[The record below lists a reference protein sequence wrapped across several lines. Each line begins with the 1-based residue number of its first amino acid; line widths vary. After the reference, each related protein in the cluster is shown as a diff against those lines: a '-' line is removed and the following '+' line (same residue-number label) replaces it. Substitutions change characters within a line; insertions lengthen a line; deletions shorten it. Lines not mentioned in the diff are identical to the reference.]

1 MYDILIKNGQI
12 IDGSGK
18 AAFCADI
25 AVKDGKIAKI
35 GDLSNETAEKIID
48 AQYRYVTPGFFDMHS
63 HADLTAMLCPD
74 MEGLLGQGITSCFTG
89 HCGMT
94 MAPAGRYFMGMLED
108 VKAFEEIMP
117 LQTYGKG
124 PGSYPASDTQSVR
137 KAFKARFGVDMDW
150 NTFGE
155 FRDHLKKDGIGV
167 NMYMEVGHAQI
178 RMDAMGFDYARTATQ
193 DEIDVMRKHVA
204 EAMEAGATGLSF
216 GLDYAPGKY
225 AGSDELNQLAECI
238 KSYNGILAAHIRNYG
253 KHPDTQQEF
262 HTIDGI
268 KELMDIGL
276 KHGLH
281 VHISHIGDGFAIK
294 PFDQFMMDASAQRT
308 LQIIDEYRNKSLHVT
323 WDVLVPEY
331 IPWFFFP
338 DLAGLVKYY
347 IAACGGKKAFAEK
360 LKSPAYQYEIA
371 QAIKENKNPSFGW
384 FKEEYEIL
392 RCKNKAYEGKTIKQ
406 IADMLDKEPVY
417 AMFDILMEDMD
428 TRYRQNRLGSGRHT
442 NVFQEAE
449 EASMGLDNC
458 GYDYNWEGEKPD
470 MPVDYSTPTSYCG
483 MITFMEKRRGFPLED
498 TIRKMT
504 GNAATALG
512 VKDRGFLKEGLAADI
527 VVIDY
532 KNLRSNENFTDPRCK
547 PDGIDY
553 VLVNGKIAV
562 DHGVHTHVRAGVI
575 ANGLEA

>member
-1 MYDILIKNGQI
+1 
-12 IDGSGK
+12 
-18 AAFCADI
+18 
-25 AVKDGKIAKI
+25 
-35 GDLSNETAEKIID
+35 
-48 AQYRYVTPGFFDMHS
+48 
-63 HADLTAMLCPD
+63 
-74 MEGLLGQGITSCFTG
+74 
-89 HCGMT
+89 
-94 MAPAGRYFMGMLED
+94 
-108 VKAFEEIMP
+108 
-117 LQTYGKG
+117 
-124 PGSYPASDTQSVR
+124 
-137 KAFKARFGVDMDW
+137 
-150 NTFGE
+150 
-155 FRDHLKKDGIGV
+155 
-167 NMYMEVGHAQI
+167 
-178 RMDAMGFDYARTATQ
+178 DAMGFDYARIATQ
-193 DEIDVMRKHVA
+193 DEIDVMKKHVV

-281 VHISHIGDGFAIK
+281 VHISHIGDGFDIK

-308 LQIIDEYRNKSLHVT
+308 LQIIDEYRNKGLHVT

-360 LKSPAYQYEIA
+360 LKSPAYQHEIA

-392 RCKNKAYEGKTIKQ
+392 RCKNKDYEGKTIKQ
-406 IADMLDKEPVY
+406 IAEMLEKEPVY
-417 AMFDILMEDMD
+417 AMFDILLCDMD

-483 MITFMEKRRGFPLED
+483 MITFMEKRKEFPLED

>member
-1 MYDILIKNGQI
+1 M
-12 IDGSGK
+12 
-18 AAFCADI
+18 
-25 AVKDGKIAKI
+25 
-35 GDLSNETAEKIID
+35 
-48 AQYRYVTPGFFDMHS
+48 
-63 HADLTAMLCPD
+63 
-74 MEGLLGQGITSCFTG
+74 
-89 HCGMT
+89 
-94 MAPAGRYFMGMLED
+94 
-108 VKAFEEIMP
+108 
-117 LQTYGKG
+117 
-124 PGSYPASDTQSVR
+124 
-137 KAFKARFGVDMDW
+137 
-150 NTFGE
+150 
-155 FRDHLKKDGIGV
+155 
-167 NMYMEVGHAQI
+167 
-178 RMDAMGFDYARTATQ
+178 
-193 DEIDVMRKHVA
+193 
-204 EAMEAGATGLSF
+204 
-216 GLDYAPGKY
+216 
-225 AGSDELNQLAECI
+225 
-238 KSYNGILAAHIRNYG
+238 
-253 KHPDTQQEF
+253 
-262 HTIDGI
+262 
-268 KELMDIGL
+268 
-276 KHGLH
+276 
-281 VHISHIGDGFAIK
+281 
-294 PFDQFMMDASAQRT
+294 
-308 LQIIDEYRNKSLHVT
+308 
-323 WDVLVPEY
+323 LVPEY